1 MSVHLLIFTDCFL
14 PFPVSSQAD
23 GITVEWVEVDDVV
36 AFVFSVSAACGS
48 LSRGKHGLCLVSGW
62 NRSSPGP

>member
-1 MSVHLLIFTDCFL
+1 VSVHLLIFTDCFL

-23 GITVEWVEVDDVV
+23 GITVEWIEVDDVV

-48 LSRGKHGLCLVSGW
+48 LSRGLWQAWTLSGLWVE
-62 NRSSPGP
+62 